1 MFRTVAIQV
10 RPENVQNGTIEA
22 MVGSENY
29 ERVSDRHVRVFGE
42 DAYEPETIYWD
53 GKNLKISKPKPLKD
67 LYYEVD
73 E

>member
-1 MFRTVAIQV
+1 MTRTVAIQV
-10 RPENVQNGTIEA
+10 NPANVQNGSIES
-22 MVGSENY
+22 MVGTENY
-29 ERVSDRHVRVFGE
+29 EHITDRHVKVFGK

-53 GKNLKISKPKPLKD
+53 GENLNISKPKPLKD

>member
-1 MFRTVAIQV
+1 MSKTVAIQV
-10 RPENVQNGTIEA
+10 RPDTVTDGTIEA

-29 ERVSDRHVRVFGE
+29 EYVTDQHVRVFGK

-53 GKNLKISKPKPLKD
+53 GENLKISKPKPLKD